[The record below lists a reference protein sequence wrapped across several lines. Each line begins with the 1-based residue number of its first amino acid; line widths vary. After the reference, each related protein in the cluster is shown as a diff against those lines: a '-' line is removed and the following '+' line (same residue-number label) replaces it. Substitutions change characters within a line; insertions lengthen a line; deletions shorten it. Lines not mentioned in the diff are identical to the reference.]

1 MTTDGRSPEVL
12 IPADEIRTAVARL
25 GQQICADY
33 TGRPLTVLGV
43 LTGSLILLADL
54 IREIPL
60 PLRVGLVEASSYR
73 GEVIIPG
80 ELSLNTS
87 LLPDITGRDVVLLDD
102 ILDTGRTLAAVKAQV
117 IARGANSVRTAVLL
131 WKQSRTTEP
140 ITPDYHCF
148 HIPDVFAVGYG
159 LDFNDEYRH
168 LPYVGV
174 HTGE

>member
-73 GEVIIPG
+73 G
-80 ELSLNTS
+80 
-87 LLPDITGRDVVLLDD
+87 
-102 ILDTGRTLAAVKAQV
+102 
-117 IARGANSVRTAVLL
+117 
-131 WKQSRTTEP
+131 
-140 ITPDYHCF
+140 
-148 HIPDVFAVGYG
+148 
-159 LDFNDEYRH
+159 
-168 LPYVGV
+168 
-174 HTGE
+174 